1 MQKYTCKIACI
12 LLAMLLALSSC
23 GSGTTET
30 ETIAD
35 TTQTDTTQTETE
47 LTDKVPALDFGGES
61 FIIST
66 GDRYDFEMDVAEQT
80 GEITSDA
87 IYDRNRKMEERFN
100 VTISS
105 ILTPNPS
112 NHEHPTFVRTS
123 VLADDHAFDMAGIF
137 VYTAGAL
144 ALENL
149 FANWHNVPYVDLTQ
163 DWWVHNIND
172 TFTVDGKLYTAVS
185 DLCVTSMQ
193 LTYGYLFNQKLATDN
208 GIEDLYNV
216 VNEGRWTLDYV
227 YDLTEG
233 MYQDVNGDGNADSG
247 DVYGFISDMGT
258 SLDCYLAAGGQ
269 PMLIDTGDK
278 LEVQIG
284 TEKAFTI
291 FEKANRLINE
301 SQGTFRVYHGSNGQ
315 VYDDKYPLFT
325 TNHALLMPVRLI
337 ALFNELRDME
347 VDFGILPFP
356 KYDEDQQ
363 KYYSFALDN
372 YSVLCVPTNTKNM
385 EMVGALSEAMAAE
398 STRSVMPVFY
408 ETALQGKYTRDERSV
423 EMLEIIMDG
432 RTFDLSILYND
443 AVGDLPYLMRNT
455 LIAKGNFASSYAA
468 SEQKYKTG
476 AESLYAQLQGMQ

>member
-1 MQKYTCKIACI
+1 
-12 LLAMLLALSSC
+12 
-23 GSGTTET
+23 
-30 ETIAD
+30 
-35 TTQTDTTQTETE
+35 
-47 LTDKVPALDFGGES
+47 
-61 FIIST
+61 
-66 GDRYDFEMDVAEQT
+66 
-80 GEITSDA
+80 
-87 IYDRNRKMEERFN
+87 
-100 VTISS
+100 
-105 ILTPNPS
+105 
-112 NHEHPTFVRTS
+112 
-123 VLADDHAFDMAGIF
+123 MAGIF

-149 FANWHNVPYVDLTQ
+149 FTNWHNVPYVDLTQ

-208 GIEDLYNV
+208 GIEDLYEV

-325 TNHALLMPVRLI
+325 TNHALLMPVRMI